1 MESEDMVFMESETTE
16 DMALAIVS
24 MESVKRTLMPTEDM
38 ASAMVSLESVKL
50 TLMPTTMEEL
60 DMELEDMAFME

>member
-1 MESEDMVFMESETTE
+1 M
-16 DMALAIVS
+16 
-24 MESVKRTLMPTEDM
+24 EDM
-38 ASAMVSLESVKL
+38 ASAIVSMESVKL